1 MARPQIVEANY
12 YTFKK
17 RLQTAVDKGNRIER
31 TDKEAWSQYIQS
43 NKINDIAMLSWGKL
57 KFAIGKPTL
66 VVIDDDS
73 DWAGFYAYSDEDES
87 CLKWVRPDA

>member
-17 RLQTAVDKGNRIER
+17 KLQKAVDLGKRIER
-31 TDKEAWSQYIQS
+31 TDKDAWSEYITA

-57 KFAIGKPTL
+57 KFASGKPTL
-66 VVIDDDS
+66 VVINDGS
-73 DWAGFYAYSDEDES
+73 DWAGFYAFSDADEA
-87 CLKWVRPDA
+87 CLKWIRPDD